1 MSGRNK
7 CWQYYTT
14 QNDRGPLYLFK
25 LHFINKSTNN
35 HTLVL
40 LNIYTALQYRI
51 VQYNV
56 LQTSTCQGIIKNE
69 IILLNLI

>member
-1 MSGRNK
+1 MSDRNK

-14 QNDRGPLYLFK
+14 QNDRGPLYLNYI
-25 LHFINKSTNN
+25 LLINQQKT
-35 HTLVL
+35 
-40 LNIYTALQYRI
+40 IQYRI

-56 LQTSTCQGIIKNE
+56 LQTSTCEGQIKNE